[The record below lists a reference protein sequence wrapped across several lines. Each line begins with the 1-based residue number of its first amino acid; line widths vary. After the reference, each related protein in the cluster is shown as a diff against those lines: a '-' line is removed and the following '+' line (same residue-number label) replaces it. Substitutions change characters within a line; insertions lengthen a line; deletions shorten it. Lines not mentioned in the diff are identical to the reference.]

1 MQRLVLIT
9 DGTGLNPTAV
19 KSIGLVGRINSSG
32 FGHLLICLNLF
43 AMGNEILKKEINMH
57 CKS

>member
-1 MQRLVLIT
+1 MLIM
-9 DGTGLNPTAV
+9 DGTGLNSTAV

-32 FGHLLICLNLF
+32 FGHLLICLNVF
-43 AMGNEILKKEINMH
+43 AVGNEILKEEINMH